1 MSKYM
6 FVFRGGP
13 IIPNRLTPVEL
24 QGHLRKWADWVGVL
38 AKEGHHVG
46 GNPLENEGR
55 TIRGAGRTVCDGTQ
69 AGLRD
74 VVTGNVII
82 EASSIEAATE
92 LAMACPVFDVDGSV
106 EVWPLPAGES
116 DSEAAR
122 IAPSHEEPVRRR
134 EMA

>member
-13 IIPNRLTPVEL
+13 IIPNRLSPTEL

-38 AKEGHHVG
+38 AKDGHHVG

-55 TIRGAGRTVCDGTQ
+55 TIRGPERTVCDSTQ

-74 VVTGNVII
+74 VITGNVIV
-82 EASSIEAATE
+82 EAASIEAATE

-106 EVWPLPAGES
+106 EVWPLPAGA
-116 DSEAAR
+116 DEAAAAR
-122 IAPSHEEPVRRR
+122 EEPARRR